1 MTARAEYTR
10 DEWTLLHTAPQAAIM
25 AVIFSDGV
33 GVVEPLAEA
42 VAALAEQIQGP
53 RKFEH
58 NELIAALMTNKESI
72 EPANLPQPQGWDETP
87 DQVFKRLR
95 HQAIH
100 QSRAAMQL
108 LTERTNEREATGYAE
123 WVLSAAKAAAVAR
136 QHRKGFFGSSQ
147 PVVDEAECAMLG
159 EIAEALG
166 IPVGELP
173 ADAVCAVVLEPES
186 PAAASPEPEGAASDA
201 ANPVEPV

>member
-10 DEWTLLHTAPQAAIM
+10 DEWILLHTAPQAAIM

-53 RKFEH
+53 QRFER
-58 NELIAALMTNKESI
+58 NELIGALVGNKESI
-72 EPANLPQPQGWDETP
+72 EPAKLPQPQGWDETP

-95 HQAIH
+95 HTAIH
-100 QSRAAMQL
+100 QCRAAMQL
-108 LTERTNEREATGYAE
+108 LSERTNEREANGYAE
-123 WVLSAAKAAAVAR
+123 WVLAAAKAAAAAR

-147 PVVDEAECAMLG
+147 PVVDDAECSMLT

-173 ADAVCAVVLEPES
+173 ADASCATSGDAIPV
-186 PAAASPEPEGAASDA
+186 SDTEA
-201 ANPVEPV
+201 EQSDRGGQS